1 MDAFR
6 DEHGMVVTAKAAFWH
21 LAACVTGAALERKST
36 LRSALAWAPA
46 LLGGALAFALG
57 RLAGE
62 LLRLWL

>member
-1 MDAFR
+1 MDGSR
-6 DEHGMVVTAKAAFWH
+6 DEHAMVVTTKTAFWH

-36 LRSALAWAPA
+36 LRSALAWAPV

>member
-6 DEHGMVVTAKAAFWH
+6 DEHAMVVTAKAAFWR

-57 RLAGE
+57 RLSGE